1 MGNLGETIKRF
12 IGNKNTVTILAVL
25 AGIII
30 LWYFYND
37 RVNKAITTI
46 RIPYAIERIDTGKKI
61 ETDNIE
67 YKEITRSTTEDSDI
81 ITNIASL
88 EGKYICT
95 GTSIPA
101 NGFFYASQ
109 ICDKHELQN
118 SVLDDI

>member
-67 YKEITRSTTEDSDI
+67 Y
-81 ITNIASL
+81 
-88 EGKYICT
+88 
-95 GTSIPA
+95 
-101 NGFFYASQ
+101 
-109 ICDKHELQN
+109 
-118 SVLDDI
+118 